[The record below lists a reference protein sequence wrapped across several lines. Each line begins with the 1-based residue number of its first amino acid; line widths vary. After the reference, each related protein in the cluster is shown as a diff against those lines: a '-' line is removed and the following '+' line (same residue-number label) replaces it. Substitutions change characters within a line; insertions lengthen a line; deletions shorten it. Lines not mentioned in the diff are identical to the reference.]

1 MRLCG
6 PGGTNMQGQREL
18 GGAPGQMPPLRR
30 FPSDLT
36 EQAGGVSLCPL
47 SKDSDASEAPGKQ
60 SGGAA
65 DLLAQAASSPRV
77 SGHHEGLSTCTLSG
91 PEPGEH
97 PGAWGEFEGFQESSA
112 RSEQFSQ
119 SFELPERP
127 TEPQLP
133 RTASAQRERGSPQPH
148 QGGPAWTEAT
158 AIAPAEVFLKGSSSR
173 CCTGSASHTQAV
185 VAWPGRGPASL
196 WAFVPGRVAGRP
208 LLPSQEK
215 MRLQTW
221 TVPGGGSGAGRLLC
235 PPPRSRH
242 ICPLY
247 FPSLAS
253 AFPSARSPS
262 TRLCSPG
269 LAPVRAHGQRGIS
282 LSSYLESLTRGH
294 ISVCVQRLGWRWPGV
309 QDSVPADPSLCEYR
323 HHTQAASPSQPGLP
337 RPRSPPTCQHFPPT
351 HKPQTSGL
359 RGRFHGGDHRGD
371 GTGVLS
377 GVPLSPTRPPAL
389 LPASCPVQQFLGT
402 NKLCFSSS
410 NGV

>member
-133 RTASAQRERGSPQPH
+133 RTASAQRERGSPQPR

-158 AIAPAEVFLKGSSSR
+158 AIAPAEPILSYENIFRSAFQEVPAQQATEDVSALDHFLETSDEEKPGLEPLHKLCSESRKVWGALQSAACTSTSRCLWGASRCRESLLLVLGVDAAQGHAQGQPDLAEPAEPGAHGFCLRRCRALIQTKLAGTLGGRQGGLVTYSLFLK
-173 CCTGSASHTQAV
+173 TPF
-185 VAWPGRGPASL
+185 W
-196 WAFVPGRVAGRP
+196 
-208 LLPSQEK
+208 
-215 MRLQTW
+215 
-221 TVPGGGSGAGRLLC
+221 GAGQHMRIPRKKILTPCNLEMTLC
-235 PPPRSRH
+235 KSD
-242 ICPLY
+242 
-247 FPSLAS
+247 
-253 AFPSARSPS
+253 
-262 TRLCSPG
+262 
-269 LAPVRAHGQRGIS
+269 
-282 LSSYLESLTRGH
+282 
-294 ISVCVQRLGWRWPGV
+294 VC
-309 QDSVPADPSLCEYR
+309 
-323 HHTQAASPSQPGLP
+323 
-337 RPRSPPTCQHFPPT
+337 
-351 HKPQTSGL
+351 
-359 RGRFHGGDHRGD
+359 
-371 GTGVLS
+371 
-377 GVPLSPTRPPAL
+377 
-389 LPASCPVQQFLGT
+389 
-402 NKLCFSSS
+402 
-410 NGV
+410 

>member
-1 MRLCG
+1 
-6 PGGTNMQGQREL
+6 MQGQREL

-133 RTASAQRERGSPQPH
+133 RTASAQRERGSPQPR

-158 AIAPAEVFLKGSSSR
+158 AIAPAEPILSYENIFR
-173 CCTGSASHTQAV
+173 
-185 VAWPGRGPASL
+185 
-196 WAFVPGRVAGRP
+196 
-208 LLPSQEK
+208 
-215 MRLQTW
+215 
-221 TVPGGGSGAGRLLC
+221 
-235 PPPRSRH
+235 
-242 ICPLY
+242 
-247 FPSLAS
+247 S
-253 AFPSARSPS
+253 AFQEVPAQQATEDVSALDHFLETSDEEK
-262 TRLCSPG
+262 PG
-269 LAPVRAHGQRGIS
+269 LEP
-282 LSSYLESLTRGH
+282 L
-294 ISVCVQRLGWRWPGV
+294 
-309 QDSVPADPSLCEYR
+309 
-323 HHTQAASPSQPGLP
+323 
-337 RPRSPPTCQHFPPT
+337 
-351 HKPQTSGL
+351 HKL
-359 RGRFHGGDHRGD
+359 W
-371 GTGVLS
+371 
-377 GVPLSPTRPPAL
+377 
-389 LPASCPVQQFLGT
+389 
-402 NKLCFSSS
+402 
-410 NGV
+410 